1 MILSHGTL
9 SQGDNKFE
17 KMYQKI
23 IAEELINKYAKYL
36 CLQNKILERSLK
48 TIEASN
54 KFIKTGNIIFSEAKQ
69 NRKSFFVAVTQRD
82 FVNMQFYGI
91 ETFYEFYENLNFLNN
106 LAKKY
111 DYRFLVKLHPNIN
124 RTIKPLKKFLN
135 LKFTNK
141 SIQNYYQRPSQL

>member
-9 SQGDNKFE
+9 SQEIINLK
-17 KMYQKI
+17 KCIKI

-69 NRKSFFVAVTQRD
+69 NRKSFFVCSNAKRFCKYAILWHRD
-82 FVNMQFYGI
+82 F
-91 ETFYEFYENLNFLNN
+91 L
-106 LAKKY
+106 
-111 DYRFLVKLHPNIN
+111 
-124 RTIKPLKKFLN
+124 
-135 LKFTNK
+135 
-141 SIQNYYQRPSQL
+141 

>member
-69 NRKSFFVAVTQRD
+69 NRKSFFC
-82 FVNMQFYGI
+82 MQ
-91 ETFYEFYENLNFLNN
+91 
-106 LAKKY
+106 
-111 DYRFLVKLHPNIN
+111 
-124 RTIKPLKKFLN
+124 
-135 LKFTNK
+135 
-141 SIQNYYQRPSQL
+141 

>member
-69 NRKSFFVAVTQRD
+69 NRKSFFVCSNAKRFCKYAILWHRD
-82 FVNMQFYGI
+82 F
-91 ETFYEFYENLNFLNN
+91 L
-106 LAKKY
+106 
-111 DYRFLVKLHPNIN
+111 
-124 RTIKPLKKFLN
+124 
-135 LKFTNK
+135 
-141 SIQNYYQRPSQL
+141 